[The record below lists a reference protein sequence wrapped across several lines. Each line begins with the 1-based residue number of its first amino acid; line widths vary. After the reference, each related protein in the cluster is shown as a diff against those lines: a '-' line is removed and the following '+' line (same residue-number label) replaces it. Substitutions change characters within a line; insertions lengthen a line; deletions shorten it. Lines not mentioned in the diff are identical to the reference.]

1 MEAASSS
8 IRSALTA
15 SPGKKL
21 VASDLSNIEGRMLA
35 WLAGEEKKLQAFRD
49 FDAGKGHDLYKITA
63 GGILGKAPEDVT
75 KDERQSSGKVP
86 ELACLGPNT
95 LVLTDNGTKPI
106 VLVSKDDK
114 VWDGQQ
120 WVAHAGVVAKGER
133 PTLVL
138 DGVEMTPDHL
148 VLCGG
153 SWTEAQT
160 VASKDGFLN
169 QALVTGSESLRLLA
183 RSAAP
188 LEGCVLSPSGAPA
201 DTSAPRTS
209 ATFDAE
215 RRPGAT
221 PAPRSEAV
229 RAERSGS
236 GTPMSCLMT
245 RTEGACAT
253 ASRPA
258 LTGVTTQ
265 TTPGIETTAAEGYGF
280 TNRGERTE
288 RRSWRT
294 SSRLMGGMCQLWSW
308 IAQTSTR
315 AMSPETCAS
324 SRSAR
329 TRKTRGRSKA
339 SSAVSPSLRPVFDIA
354 HAGPLN
360 RFTIL
365 TDNGALVVHNC
376 GFQGAVG
383 AFQSMARLYGLE
395 MSDAR
400 ALEIVKGWR
409 KNNPNI
415 VSLWYDLEEAAVLAV
430 SSPGR
435 RFECRRLVLQRD
447 GSWLRIR
454 LPSGRYLCY
463 PGVRV
468 EDGKLTYMGTNQY
481 SRRWERIPTYG
492 GKLAENAT
500 QAGARDVIA
509 HQMPEVEAAGFEI
522 VLTVHDE
529 IVCEAPLDNP
539 SLTSH
544 YLSSLMSA
552 VPPWAQ
558 GLPLAA
564 EGYEARRYRK

>member
-49 FDAGKGHDLYKITA
+49 FDAGRGHDLYKITA

-86 ELACLGPNT
+86 ELA
-95 LVLTDNGTKPI
+95 
-106 VLVSKDDK
+106 
-114 VWDGQQ
+114 
-120 WVAHAGVVAKGER
+120 
-133 PTLVL
+133 
-138 DGVEMTPDHL
+138 
-148 VLCGG
+148 
-153 SWTEAQT
+153 
-160 VASKDGFLN
+160 
-169 QALVTGSESLRLLA
+169 
-183 RSAAP
+183 
-188 LEGCVLSPSGAPA
+188 
-201 DTSAPRTS
+201 
-209 ATFDAE
+209 
-215 RRPGAT
+215 
-221 PAPRSEAV
+221 
-229 RAERSGS
+229 
-236 GTPMSCLMT
+236 
-245 RTEGACAT
+245 
-253 ASRPA
+253 
-258 LTGVTTQ
+258 
-265 TTPGIETTAAEGYGF
+265 
-280 TNRGERTE
+280 
-288 RRSWRT
+288 
-294 SSRLMGGMCQLWSW
+294 
-308 IAQTSTR
+308 
-315 AMSPETCAS
+315 
-324 SRSAR
+324 
-329 TRKTRGRSKA
+329 
-339 SSAVSPSLRPVFDIA
+339 
-354 HAGPLN
+354 
-360 RFTIL
+360 
-365 TDNGALVVHNC
+365 C

-415 VSLWYDLEEAAVLAV
+415 VSLWYDLEETAVLAA

-468 EDGKLTYMGTNQY
+468 EDGKLTYMGVNQY
-481 SRRWERIPTYG
+481 TRKWERIPTYG
-492 GKLAENAT
+492 GKLSENAT

-539 SLTSH
+539 SLTSDR
-544 YLSSLMSA
+544 LSSLMSA